1 MAVTRMSSR
10 GQIVIPA
17 EIRRRLKLGTG
28 DVFKVEDRP
37 NGELV
42 LRAHSR
48 GEAKEQLEKGYAWFR
63 KTGRDLVEELHEARR
78 RERRREQSRRS

>member
-17 EIRRRLKLGTG
+17 EIRRILKLGTG
-28 DVFKVEDRP
+28 DVLQVEHRP
-37 NGELV
+37 SGEIV

-48 GEAKEQLEKGYAWFR
+48 DEARRQLEKGYEWFR
-63 KTGRDLVEELHEARR
+63 TTGRDLVEELHEARR
-78 RERRREQSRRS
+78 QERRRAQGRRP